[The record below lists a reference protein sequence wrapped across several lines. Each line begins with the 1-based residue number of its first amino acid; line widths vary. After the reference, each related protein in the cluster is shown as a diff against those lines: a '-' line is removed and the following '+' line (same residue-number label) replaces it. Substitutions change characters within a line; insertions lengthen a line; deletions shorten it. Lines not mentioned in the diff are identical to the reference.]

1 MGETMKRVQ
10 MLLEPGQH
18 EALRRKAE
26 ATGTSVAVVARRAI
40 DRGLE
45 ALEEES
51 VRERRWAALERA
63 RSLREAQTGPSHEVD
78 VTADVRALREDRDGA
93 LTDDRH

>member
-18 EALRRKAE
+18 EALRRRAE

-51 VRERRWAALERA
+51 VRERRRAALERA
-63 RSLREAQTGPSHEVD
+63 RSLREAQIGPSHEVD
-78 VTADVRALREDRDGA
+78 VAADVRALREDRDGA

>member
-18 EALRRKAE
+18 EALRRRAE
-26 ATGTSVAVVARRAI
+26 AAGTSVAVVARRAI

-63 RSLREAQTGPSHEVD
+63 RALREAQTGPPHEVD
-78 VTADVRALREDRDGA
+78 VAADIRALREDRDGA
-93 LTDDRH
+93 LTEDRR